1 MVVAT
6 PPQVYILQRSCHH
19 NLEPI
24 NLNPEPNLC
33 FQTSRFG
40 VSPWGVTHGLTL
52 NPKIKNPTVLRPWD
66 FSLGK
71 LSVSFHL
78 FFVSFFCFFLSF
90 SSSFFSFC
98 NFFSSDS
105 SIYVC
110 VQTGFFTSSSILVD
124 HAFFSSAVDDA
135 YSSTKSFVFIFR
147 VSSSDS
153 FLDSAVNLGFNS
165 SVSSFLSS
173 VLSHAFHIGFNLWQ
187 WFHLPSALFIPKY
200 FIIKDE

>member
-1 MVVAT
+1 MKESGKMRFKQAT
-6 PPQVYILQRSCHH
+6 YGSSQAPYQPHGADD
-19 NLEPI
+19 LEI
-24 NLNPEPNLC
+24 
-33 FQTSRFG
+33 
-40 VSPWGVTHGLTL
+40 
-52 NPKIKNPTVLRPWD
+52 KIKNPTVLRPWD

-71 LSVSFHL
+71 LSLFFHL
-78 FFVSFFCFFLSF
+78 FLVSFFCFFSSF

-98 NFFSSDS
+98 SFFSNDS

-124 HAFFSSAVDDA
+124 HAFFSSAVNDA
-135 YSSTKSFVFIFR
+135 YSSTKSFVFIFK

-153 FLDSAVNLGFNS
+153 LLDSAVNLGFNS

-173 VLSHAFHIGFNLWQ
+173 VLSHAFQIGFNLWQ

>member
-1 MVVAT
+1 MRFKQAT
-6 PPQVYILQRSCHH
+6 YGSSQATYQPPCP
-19 NLEPI
+19 NDLEI
-24 NLNPEPNLC
+24 
-33 FQTSRFG
+33 
-40 VSPWGVTHGLTL
+40 
-52 NPKIKNPTVLRPWD
+52 KIKNPTVLRPWD

-71 LSVSFHL
+71 LSLFFHL
-78 FFVSFFCFFLSF
+78 FLVSFFCFFSSF

-98 NFFSSDS
+98 SFFSSDS

-124 HAFFSSAVDDA
+124 HAFFSSAVNDA

-153 FLDSAVNLGFNS
+153 LLDSAVNLGFNS